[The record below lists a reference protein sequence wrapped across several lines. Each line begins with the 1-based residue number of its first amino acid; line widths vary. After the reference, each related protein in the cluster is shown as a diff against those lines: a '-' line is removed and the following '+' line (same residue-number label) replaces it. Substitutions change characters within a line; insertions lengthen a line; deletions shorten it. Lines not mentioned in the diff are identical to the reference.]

1 MAYEVGFFYCF
12 HSVENIFLYDAVA
25 TEVVNSEIADTE
37 GGEVLEEVGS
47 LRRIYTIV
55 LQSLLHD
62 DSCRRDVRP
71 FHGDAQPVVAGAP
84 TSGTYEDVVLAT
96 LKETTVYL
104 LYLVGYLRIVHG
116 GEIVAGLDIYHVK
129 DVLGN
134 AVS

>member
-55 LQSLLHD
+55 LQSLFHD
-62 DSCRRDVRP
+62 DTCCRDMGP
-71 FHGDAQPVVAGAP
+71 
-84 TSGTYEDVVLAT
+84 
-96 LKETTVYL
+96 
-104 LYLVGYLRIVHG
+104 LYR
-116 GEIVAGLDIYHVK
+116 
-129 DVLGN
+129 N
-134 AVS
+134 A